1 MWFLLS
7 QPRVLPLQVM
17 VPLVVEI
24 SAWQWVR
31 EDPDGLDVASF
42 ALSRGSSGVEELLG
56 SLAQGAGVCSSGQGR
71 CLGPQVPLV
80 EKEFERLRRSEDVQF
95 IFYIWEPKTTSFSRG
110 VQEVRGGAAR

>member
-31 EDPDGLDVASF
+31 EDRTSLQMVLMSP
-42 ALSRGSSGVEELLG
+42 LLP
-56 SLAQGAGVCSSGQGR
+56 S
-71 CLGPQVPLV
+71 P
-80 EKEFERLRRSEDVQF
+80 
-95 IFYIWEPKTTSFSRG
+95 
-110 VQEVRGGAAR
+110 GAARVLRNSWALWPKERVSAVLARADVLVHKSPW